1 MAPTDVQQALDP
13 GPHLTWQKG
22 LCRHDYM
29 KDHEMGS
36 LYYVSQMSSQGPY
49 KEKIGR
55 SEKQEM

>member
-1 MAPTDVQQALDP
+1 MSVLRALDP
-13 GPHLTWQKG
+13 GPYLIWQKG

-36 LYYVSQMSSQGPY
+36 LYEIFYVSQMSSQGPY
-49 KEKIGR
+49 KEEIGR